1 MNWDDYRR
9 AIDAE
14 PVRAGFQE
22 RTIRMLEQAQ
32 RKEKVSMRK
41 SRILLTA
48 ACVAALLMGT
58 VAAAVHFL
66 SPREVAAFAGD
77 ETLAAAF
84 AGDGAVILDE
94 SAVCGEY
101 TFRLAGIV
109 SGRGLSDFAGD
120 VEADRSYL
128 VVSRARTDGTPIEEA
143 TITDYTVTPLV
154 AGYKPWNVNL
164 WTLGGGASAFCRDG
178 VVYYIYEFDS
188 VEMFADRTVY
198 LAIYEGFAPSA
209 GIFEQAED
217 GTISYNPA
225 FTAPHAIFE
234 LPLDPAKADPAAV
247 AEFLTEN
254 GLEEAEAAG

>member
-14 PVRAGFQE
+14 PLRADFQE
-22 RTIRMLEQAQ
+22 RTIRRLERAQ
-32 RKEKVSMRK
+32 RKERFSMRK

-48 ACVAALLMGT
+48 ACVAALLAGT

-66 SPREVAAFAGD
+66 SARDVAAFNGD

-84 AGDGAVILDE
+84 SSDDAVILDE
-94 SAVCGEY
+94 SVECGEY

-109 SGRGLSDFAGD
+109 SGRGLSDFASD

-128 VVSRARTDGTPIEEA
+128 VVSRARTDGTPIEEP

-154 AGYKPWNVNL
+154 AGYKPWLVNI
-164 WTLGGGASAFCRDG
+164 WTLGGGASAFSRDG
-178 VVYYIYEFDS
+178 VVYYVYEFDS
-188 VEMFADRTVY
+188 IEMFADRTVY

-209 GIFEQAED
+209 NIFEQAED

-234 LPLDPAKADPAAV
+234 LPLDPAGADPAAV
-247 AEFLTEN
+247 EAFLTEN
-254 GLEEAEAAG
+254 GLEEAKAA